1 MARQRVP
8 GCRTHWLGLS
18 DRAWGVP
25 HPRDGLPPG
34 LQRRHWAPTP
44 SAELWPMGGTLPGL
58 PMAARLRALVTS
70 ADCALCGSERELESR
85 GEPEMPMKTR
95 PAVQPMNVFL
105 GGFFRTRPRSLVHPS
120 AFVPAITARQA
131 VVSAHCVPGSV
142 LVGLNRRRW
151 LPAQG
156 ETGRELGRVLTGST
170 AGEILVAFSENAER
184 QERPRRRGRRLT
196 KKGSLHP
203 GLRTART
210 PGAGPGARWA
220 QASGQLLRGPH
231 SQRETL

>member
-8 GCRTHWLGLS
+8 GRRTHWPGLS

-120 AFVPAITARQA
+120 GLCSCHHRPTSCHECPLRAGQRACRSEPSAMAPSPEGDRQG
-131 VVSAHCVPGSV
+131 VGESPHGQHSGRNPG
-142 LVGLNRRRW
+142 G
-151 LPAQG
+151 
-156 ETGRELGRVLTGST
+156 
-170 AGEILVAFSENAER
+170 FF
-184 QERPRRRGRRLT
+184 
-196 KKGSLHP
+196 
-203 GLRTART
+203 
-210 PGAGPGARWA
+210 
-220 QASGQLLRGPH
+220 
-231 SQRETL
+231 